1 MLWTWLWGASHRR
14 AAAAL
19 RRDAGCGV
27 RPGPTPPIRLRVACS
42 FSTAGRP
49 GCSSQ
54 AGRPVLLPPETA
66 SFQGATY
73 PNRAAAVSVI
83 PSQPAL
89 TAYCHCSQDIPSGQD
104 TASKEGGARPKTSCR
119 VLGQVSVAGKLLL
132 CGTLLHQCHA
142 SDAVVSCDS
151 RKRLRP
157 AGHGFDH
164 RVDLWTMPA

>member
-1 MLWTWLWGASHRR
+1 MAVGREPQTCSRSAPPGRRMRRPARPHATDSFAGCVLVLDCR
-14 AAAAL
+14 AAWL
-19 RRDAGCGV
+19 FLPGGSPRSLWPPRDSEC
-27 RPGPTPPIRLRVACS
+27 PGRHI
-42 FSTAGRP
+42 
-49 GCSSQ
+49 SQ
-54 AGRPVLLPPETA
+54 SGGSRI
-66 SFQGATY
+66 GH
-73 PNRAAAVSVI
+73 I

-89 TAYCHCSQDIPSGQD
+89 TAYCHYSQDIPSGQD
-104 TASKEGGARPKTSCR
+104 TPWGVLPKTTCR